1 MDDEFLKEIWEQFS
15 IEVDE
20 HCSTNEEILI
30 GATSSELNDDQ
41 VNSAFR
47 AFHTIKGL
55 SRSLSLSFLL
65 VSI

>member
-1 MDDEFLKEIWEQFS
+1 MDDEFLKEIWEQFT

-30 GATSSELNDDQ
+30 GASSENLSDDQ

-47 AFHTIKGL
+47 G
-55 SRSLSLSFLL
+55 FLNNL
-65 VSI
+65 LDFGPR